1 MIDTPG
7 MRELQL
13 FTGNLERAFEDIGE
27 LALGCRY
34 RDCTHVSEP
43 GCAVQEAIEAGT
55 LSEQRYRII

>member
-43 GCAVQEAIEAGT
+43 G
-55 LSEQRYRII
+55 LRRPRSH